1 MKATIRDGV
10 LPMYNGRKI
19 RELRE
24 LRCWTQEQ
32 LAEIAKLSPR
42 TIQRLEKG
50 QPASLESLRAVSQAL
65 QVSFEEIRAETNSAA
80 QKLDHVSSESALK
93 QDDFLPRIL
102 SGSELLKVIA
112 GSEMYQFS
120 NDELKDDE
128 EVDLVSSF
136 AQMLQDMGD
145 LWDELDAGAKVKA
158 GFDFQKELEQ
168 LTEKGF
174 WVFGKQVV
182 QKFVVESFSQCQIV
196 PLKVAVVRIVRNT
209 NPEIITRNRANA
221 SIFGKY

>member
-1 MKATIRDGV
+1 MVSKNGV
-10 LPMYNGRKI
+10 
-19 RELRE
+19 
-24 LRCWTQEQ
+24 EQ

-50 QPASLESLRAVSQAL
+50 QPASLESLGTVSQAL

-80 QKLDHVSSESALK
+80 QKSEHVSSESALK

-120 NDELKDDE
+120 NDELKDAE

-136 AQMLQDMGD
+136 AQMLIYGMI
-145 LWDELDAGAKVKA
+145 WM
-158 GFDFQKELEQ
+158 LEQ
-168 LTEKGF
+168 K
-174 WVFGKQVV
+174 
-182 QKFVVESFSQCQIV
+182 
-196 PLKVAVVRIVRNT
+196 
-209 NPEIITRNRANA
+209 
-221 SIFGKY
+221 